1 MERTVP
7 VSLSLTVGGLRGC
20 FLKGSVVG
28 HVSEITGSDCGVES
42 HPSGTLGVSPPP
54 PEPLLHTMV
63 YYSAIIRKQPFIQAT
78 AWMMLNSG
86 ELL

>member
-1 MERTVP
+1 MERTIP

-54 PEPLLHTMV
+54 PEPLLHLR
-63 YYSAIIRKQPFIQAT
+63 SEGIEANAFGDPFQPRHS
-78 AWMMLNSG
+78 L
-86 ELL
+86 